1 MSSNVVYWKM
11 RNGELISVD
20 DMDINHLRNALKMVI
35 RNQRR
40 IDAESSKKHSLSQ
53 KFTLNGEIAQY
64 MQDLFVEREYYPDID
79 DQF

>member
-1 MSSNVVYWKM
+1 METVYWKM

-20 DMDINHLRNALKMVI
+20 DMSADHLRNVLKMLI

-40 IDAESSKKHSLSQ
+40 IDAKSSEIHSLSQ

-64 MQDLFVEREYYPDID
+64 IQDLFVEREYYPDID